1 MNWTARQLL
10 ELLCFPLAMT
20 AGQILF
26 KRAASQITPAGG
38 GAWLLE
44 VSRLPNLW
52 LAVALYAGAT
62 LLWVRILTTVP
73 LSRAYP
79 FAALAFVLVP
89 AAGYVFFHEPI
100 TIRYALGT
108 ALILAGVAIVSG
120 TPA

>member
-10 ELLCFPLAMT
+10 ELLCFPVAMS

-26 KRAASQITPAGG
+26 KRAALQITPQTSGS
-38 GAWLLE
+38 WLLE
-44 VSRLPNLW
+44 VSRLPTMW

-89 AAGYVFFHEPI
+89 AAGGLLFHEPI
-100 TIRYALGT
+100 TLRYVLGT
-108 ALILAGVAIVSG
+108 TLIVIGVAVAAG
-120 TPA
+120 TAS

>member
-1 MNWTARQLL
+1 MSWTPRQLL
-10 ELLCFPLAMT
+10 ELLCFPMAMA

-26 KRAASQITPAGG
+26 KRAASQITTGAGG
-38 GAWLLE
+38 SWIIE
-44 VSRLPNLW
+44 VVRMPTIW
-52 LAVALYAGAT
+52 AAVALYAGAT

-120 TPA
+120 TAA